1 MVDKKVSVIIPI
13 YNAAQYLHKCL
24 KSVISQTYK
33 NLDIIL
39 IDDGSLDDS
48 YDIAKEYQEK
58 DSRIRLFTQ
67 TNIGLIA
74 TRKRGIELA
83 EGEIIGF
90 VDSDDWIEPIMYERL
105 VQCMEENECDLVSSG
120 IYRDYADGSRKEWYD
135 LYPEGVYVNLESAI
149 YPSMLH
155 DFKKNEMGLKCTLVN
170 KLYRRQILQDI
181 YGEID
186 TRVFYGEDAL
196 TIYPYCLRC
205 KRIYI
210 LNEAYYHY
218 YIRNNSMCRAANEK
232 LAINTYYLYN
242 GLRDAFMESNCANSL
257 LKQLKHYLF
266 QLESHTLKVLY
277 NIDTLAYAKW
287 DFSKYKDIF
296 GKRIVI
302 YGAGAC
308 GQALYRELVSL
319 GYKENVVAW
328 VDKNPEG
335 KTEQCMY
342 EITAIKEIVDKNF
355 DYLII
360 AIKSQNI
367 AIEVMKELTKDYAV
381 EEGKVVW
388 RETSYR
394 DFILE

>member
-13 YNAAQYLHKCL
+13 YNAAQDLHKCL

-83 EGEIIGF
+83 EGEIVGF

-105 VQCMEENECDLVSSG
+105 VQCMEENECDLVTSG

-342 EITAIKEIVDKNF
+342 EITAIKEIVDKKF

-381 EEGKVVW
+381 EEDKVVW